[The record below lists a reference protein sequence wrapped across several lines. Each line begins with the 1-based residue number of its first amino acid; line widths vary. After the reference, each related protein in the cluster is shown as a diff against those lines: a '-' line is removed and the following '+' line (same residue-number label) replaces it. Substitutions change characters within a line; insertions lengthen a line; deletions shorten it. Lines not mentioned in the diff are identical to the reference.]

1 MDLEQL
7 KLILE
12 ALKGVSQDAGSLFTL
27 WLWLKFGSSVLS
39 NMVLVVCVVAV
50 VYAVYR
56 AVMSASGASESET
69 FIREMRDR
77 LRTGSPG
84 MLTQGERIA
93 TLMRLREIVAEAMK
107 K

>member
-1 MDLEQL
+1 MDIEQL

-27 WLWLKFGSSVLS
+27 WLWLKFASGVLS
-39 NMVLVVCVVAV
+39 NIVLAVCVVAV

-56 AVMSASGASESET
+56 AVMSASGASESES
-69 FIREMRDR
+69 FIKEMRGT
-77 LRTGSPG
+77 LRTGVPG
-84 MLTQGERIA
+84 ILTHGERTA
-93 TLMRLREIVAEAMK
+93 TLIRLREIVAAHDK